1 MNHSVFPLQFDGGS
15 LRFRPPRAWN
25 VITGNDVSSWIQ
37 PPRTWNVVKSN
48 YVYSCTHP
56 PQFGG
61 EWYPR
66 GDVYF
71 FDYMEA
77 TGGLASWARGSMLD
91 QTQTLQGNPLQMTK
105 RSFWRSPFFRNRLAV
120 ISGFVLLLLFI
131 IVIAAPLIAT
141 HDPAKQDLA
150 NSLKPPSAEHWLG
163 TDKQGR
169 DIWSRLV
176 YGARPTLIG
185 AIFVV
190 LIAYTIGI
198 PLGLISAYYGGRVDT
213 IIMRCLDMLLA
224 FPALLLAILIVA
236 TFGRGITNTVIALGI
251 VYVPAIARVVRG
263 ATLVQR
269 NQTYTEAA
277 HSMGMYDGRI
287 LFRHLLPNVASPILV
302 QGSNDLAYAIL
313 DIAALSFLGL
323 GIQPPD
329 PDWGSMLSEGRSYLL
344 LSPYVSIF
352 SGVAIMIAVISFN
365 LFSDGLRSQLD
376 PKQRK

>member
-1 MNHSVFPLQFDGGS
+1 
-15 LRFRPPRAWN
+15 
-25 VITGNDVSSWIQ
+25 
-37 PPRTWNVVKSN
+37 
-48 YVYSCTHP
+48 
-56 PQFGG
+56 
-61 EWYPR
+61 
-66 GDVYF
+66 
-71 FDYMEA
+71 
-77 TGGLASWARGSMLD
+77 MLD
-91 QTQTLQGNPLQMTK
+91 QTLQSVPLRTK
-105 RSFWRSPFFRNRLAV
+105 PRGFWHSPFFRNRLAV

-131 IVIAAPLIAT
+131 IVIAAPLVAT
-141 HDPAKQDLA
+141 HEPSKQDLA
-150 NSLKPPSAEHWLG
+150 SSLKPPSTEHWLG

-190 LIAYTIGI
+190 LIAYSIGI
-198 PLGLISAYYGGRVDT
+198 PLGLFSAYYGGRVDT
-213 IIMRCLDMLLA
+213 IIMRSLDMLLA

-251 VYVPAIARVVRG
+251 VYIPAIARVVRG

-269 NQTYTEAA
+269 NQAYTEAA
-277 HSMGMYDGRI
+277 QGMGMGDGRI
-287 LFRHLLPNVASPILV
+287 LFRHLLPNVASPVLV

-352 SGVAIMIAVISFN
+352 SGLAIMIAVISFN

>member
-1 MNHSVFPLQFDGGS
+1 
-15 LRFRPPRAWN
+15 
-25 VITGNDVSSWIQ
+25 
-37 PPRTWNVVKSN
+37 
-48 YVYSCTHP
+48 
-56 PQFGG
+56 
-61 EWYPR
+61 
-66 GDVYF
+66 
-71 FDYMEA
+71 
-77 TGGLASWARGSMLD
+77 MLD
-91 QTQTLQGNPLQMTK
+91 QTLQSAPRQTTQ

-131 IVIAAPLIAT
+131 IVVAGPLVAT
-141 HDPAKQDLA
+141 HDPAKQDLTS
-150 NSLKPPSAEHWLG
+150 SLKPPSNEHWLG

-190 LIAYTIGI
+190 LIAYIIGI
-198 PLGLISAYYGGRVDT
+198 PLGLFSAYYGGRVDT
-213 IIMRCLDMLLA
+213 IIMRSLDMLLA

-251 VYVPAIARVVRG
+251 VYIPAIARVVRG

-269 NQTYTEAA
+269 NQAYTEAA
-277 HSMGMYDGRI
+277 HSMGMGDGRI
-287 LFRHLLPNVASPILV
+287 LFRHLLPNVASPVLV

-352 SGVAIMIAVISFN
+352 SGIAIMIAVISFN

>member
-1 MNHSVFPLQFDGGS
+1 MGGAWCA
-15 LRFRPPRAWN
+15 RFG
-25 VITGNDVSSWIQ
+25 V
-37 PPRTWNVVKSN
+37 
-48 YVYSCTHP
+48 
-56 PQFGG
+56 
-61 EWYPR
+61 
-66 GDVYF
+66 
-71 FDYMEA
+71 
-77 TGGLASWARGSMLD
+77 ARGSMLD
-91 QTQTLQGNPLQMTK
+91 QPVQSTLRPMAQ

-120 ISGFVLLLLFI
+120 ISGFVLLLLVI
-131 IVIAAPLIAT
+131 IVIAAPVVAT

-150 NSLKPPSAEHWLG
+150 NSLKPPSSEHWLG

-185 AIFVV
+185 AMFVV
-190 LIAYTIGI
+190 LIAYSIGV

-213 IIMRCLDMLLA
+213 VIMRCLDMLLA

-251 VYVPAIARVVRG
+251 VYIPAIARVVRG

-277 HSMGMYDGRI
+277 HSMGMNDGRI
-287 LFRHLLPNVASPILV
+287 LFRHLLPNVASPVLV

-352 SGVAIMIAVISFN
+352 SGIAIMIAVISFN